1 MRSFISQVDLVG
13 LRPSVPRTLLL
24 RLVAVAAT
32 LAPIPP
38 TIAQDK
44 AGERVIATLAIG
56 DAAPDFHLPGIDGR
70 THALADYRSAPVL
83 MVAFISNHCPDSNA
97 TAPRL
102 VAFAKEMAARGVMV
116 VAINPNHPEGL
127 SVDELG
133 YSRYDDSFADMK
145 RYAAEVQLPF
155 PYLWDGE
162 TQATAAAYG
171 CLTTPHV
178 FIFDAGRR
186 LRYKGQFDNSPY
198 PQPETIK
205 TQDARAA
212 VEALLAGKPVPV
224 AETKPHGCST
234 KWRAKKESVAKRVA
248 RWDAEPVVLETADL
262 AKIKALTTNDAG
274 RFRLINV
281 WATWCGPCV
290 EEFPILVQAMR
301 RFSMRPFDL
310 ITISVDHPGQA
321 ARVQEFLEG
330 INAGVPKRTHPALK
344 QEGRQ
349 TNHYLYAETDW
360 QSLMQVLDP
369 KWPGGVPHT
378 ILVAPDG
385 KVLWRHTGELEEKEL
400 IDRIVDTLGSYFPL
414 GERG

>member
-1 MRSFISQVDLVG
+1 MHSIVINRFKMKPNSLALAAVVLG
-13 LRPSVPRTLLL
+13 LAALPSAHALSLP
-24 RLVAVAAT
+24 AT
-32 LAPIPP
+32 L
-38 TIAQDK
+38 K
-44 AGERVIATLAIG
+44 IG
-56 DAAPDFHLPGIDGR
+56 DAAPDFRLPGIDGR
-70 THALADYRSAPVL
+70 THTLADHKKAPIL

-97 TAPRL
+97 SAPRL
-102 VAFAKEMAARGVMV
+102 VAFANEMAARGVTV

-133 YSRYDDSFADMK
+133 YSLYDDGFADMK
-145 RYAAEVQLPF
+145 RYAAEMKLPF
-155 PYLWDGE
+155 SYLWDGE

-178 FIFDAGRR
+178 FIFDAKRR

-198 PQPETIK
+198 AQPETIK

-212 VEALLAGKPVPV
+212 VEAMLAGKPVAV
-224 AETKPHGCST
+224 SETKPHGCST
-234 KWRAKKESVAKRVA
+234 KWRSKKESVEKRVA
-248 RWDAEPVVLETADL
+248 RWDAEPVVVETADL
-262 AKIKALTTNDAG
+262 PKIKALTTNPDG
-274 RFRLINV
+274 RFRVINI

-310 ITISVDHPGQA
+310 ITISVDHPGQGKQ
-321 ARVQEFLEG
+321 VQALLQG
-330 INAGVPKRTHPALK
+330 MNAGVPKRTHPALK
-344 QEGRQ
+344 KEGRT

-360 QSLMQVLDP
+360 QPLMQSLDP

-378 ILVAPDG
+378 ILLAPDG
-385 KVLWRHTGELEEKEL
+385 RVIWRHSGELQEQEL
-400 IDRIVDTLGSYFPL
+400 LEQIVNALSPYFSI

>member
-1 MRSFISQVDLVG
+1 MNVRF
-13 LRPSVPRTLLL
+13 LLFAIGGCL
-24 RLVAVAAT
+24 AA
-32 LAPIPP
+32 APA
-38 TIAQDK
+38 IAQSNPG
-44 AGERVIATLAIG
+44 ALESATLAIG
-56 DAAPDFHLPGIDGR
+56 DAAPDFRLPGIDGR
-70 THALADYRSAPVL
+70 THALTDYRSAPVL

-102 VAFAKEMAARGVMV
+102 VKFAQEMAARGVAV
-116 VAINPNHPEGL
+116 VGINPNHPEGL

-133 YSRYDDSFADMK
+133 YSRYDDGFEDMK

-162 TQATAAAYG
+162 TQTTAMAYG

-178 FIFDAGRR
+178 FLFDAERR

-198 PQPETIK
+198 ADPASIK

-212 VEALLAGKPVPV
+212 VEAMLAGRPVPV
-224 AETKPHGCST
+224 ETTKPHGCST

-248 RWDAEPVVLETADL
+248 RWDAEPVMVETADL
-262 AKIKALTTNDAG
+262 ASIKALTTNSAG
-274 RFRLINV
+274 RFRLFNV

-290 EEFPILVQAMR
+290 EEFPTLVQAMR

-310 ITISVDHPGQA
+310 ITVSVDHPKQA

-330 INAGVPKRTHPALK
+330 QHAGVPARTHSALK
-344 QEGRQ
+344 KEGRR
-349 TNHYLYAETDW
+349 TNHYVYADSDW
-360 QSLMQVLDP
+360 QPLMQALDP
-369 KWPGGVPHT
+369 DWPGGVPHT
-378 ILVAPDG
+378 VLMGPDG
-385 KVLWRHTGELEEKEL
+385 KILWRHSGELDEREL
-400 IDRIVDTLGSYFPL
+400 INRLVDTLGPYFSP